1 MSAPVDDTRKPD
13 TEARKPGGDLR
24 KGWTTGACA
33 TAAAT
38 AAYEALVAGHFP
50 DPVRIT
56 LPRGLTPA
64 FALNRE
70 SLSDDV
76 ATVGIIKDAGDDPDV
91 THGAEIVAEV
101 RRGAAGSG
109 VTFFAGA
116 GVGTVTLP
124 GLPLAVGE
132 PAINPKP
139 REMIQ
144 GNLMAAAERLGGFTD
159 IAVTVSIPDG
169 ELMAQ
174 KTMNGRLGI
183 VGGLSVLG
191 TTGVVVPYSCA
202 SWIHSIHRGV
212 DVARA
217 AGITHIAAATGS
229 TSENAVRAIY
239 GLGEQAL
246 IDMGDFAGGLLK
258 YLREHPVPKLTIA
271 SGFGKMSKLAQGHM
285 DLHSARSSIDLEALS
300 RTAGVLGADADL
312 QAAIL
317 DANTAL
323 GAHRLCAAQD
333 IPLADAVARQA
344 REAALAIVAG
354 GVDIEVIIFDR
365 EGRMIGRTHNDF
377 MGGSRS

>member
-1 MSAPVDDTRKPD
+1 MPVMKDEPRDIMRKPVAPSD
-13 TEARKPGGDLR
+13 SELR

-33 TAAAT
+33 TAAAV
-38 AAYEALVAGHFP
+38 AAYEALLTGAFP
-50 DPVRIT
+50 DPVTIR

-70 SLSDDV
+70 CLEGDT

-91 THGAEIVAEV
+91 THGAEIVV
-101 RRGAAGSG
+101 TVSRGEDGAGI
-109 VTFFAGA
+109 TYRAGD

-124 GLPLAVGE
+124 GLPLDVGE

-139 REMIQ
+139 REMIRD
-144 GNLMAAAERLGGFTD
+144 NLMAAAGRLDGWRD
-159 IAVTVSIPDG
+159 IVVTVSIPMG
-169 ELMAQ
+169 EVMAQ

-202 SWIHSIHRGV
+202 SWIHSIHRGI

-217 AGITHIAAATGS
+217 AGIRHIAAATGS
-229 TSENAVRAIY
+229 TSEAAAREMF
-239 GLGEQAL
+239 GLSDQAL

-258 YLREHPVPKLTIA
+258 YLREHPLPRLTIA

-285 DLHSARSSIDLEALS
+285 DLHSARSEVDLGALA
-300 RTAGVLGADADL
+300 RTVGVLGGDDVL

-323 GAHRLCAAQD
+323 GAHRLAAAENV
-333 IPLADAVARQA
+333 PLADAVAKQA
-344 REAALAIVAG
+344 REVALATVSG
-354 GVDIEVIIFDR
+354 GVDIGIIIFDR
-365 EGRMIGRTHNDF
+365 EGNLIGKTEGALAGAH
-377 MGGSRS
+377 